1 MLAEFSAQIFHA
13 VNLALS
19 ISITIVNTQKCHPLT
34 LSRRVDVKYM
44 PSPLHDCGGW
54 ETQLNTTAEIQI
66 LNEPRIPDIPA

>member
-1 MLAEFSAQIFHA
+1 M
-13 VNLALS
+13 
-19 ISITIVNTQKCHPLT
+19 
-34 LSRRVDVKYM
+34 KYM